1 MLVSINAVLNNAY
14 KKEKDSNVKERIL
27 LVKRVKIDKQE
38 AASVAEHEL
47 NRSRWWAYKWLHRFD
62 KDGLDGLKDQPRSGR
77 PPDVPKDTMINIRQ
91 ELEDSNSGWDFRQV
105 MDLIYKK
112 TGVRYHEVHI
122 YRLLHKWSFKSKVPQ
137 KKFVNTASTKERRD
151 SKKSKSYSDQSKIIR
166 LDYSCTR

>member
-77 PPDVPKDTMINIRQ
+77 PPDVPKEIMVKIRQ
-91 ELEDSNSGWDFRQV
+91 ELADSNTGWDFRQV
-105 MDLIYKK
+105 MDLIYNK

-122 YRLLHKWSFKSKVPQ
+122 YRLLHKWGFKPKVPH
-137 KKFVNTASTKERRD
+137 KRFVNTASIKDKKRFKKE
-151 SKKSKSYSDQSKIIR
+151 
-166 LDYSCTR
+166 